1 MRYRF
6 VDEIVS
12 LTLDGAPQIEVVKRF
27 MFVCV
32 SVPGIDLAARG
43 VGV

>member
-12 LTLDGAPQIEVVKRF
+12 LTLGG
-27 MFVCV
+27 V
-32 SVPGIDLAARG
+32 SVPGIDLATRG